1 MIRTEHGFFT
11 GRMNQRGGYSLLEV
25 ILATAILAG
34 SSLMLATLISN
45 GANLG
50 NRAQERAEALLIAQT
65 LIDETLATRHGES
78 FEEEEPFSESSLWSY
93 RLRAETQEDLG
104 VIVVTAE
111 VFPLDDEGG
120 VSSVSETPV
129 VRLVRW
135 YLPRHGVDMY
145 SGEMQTK
152 GEEE

>member
-1 MIRTEHGFFT
+1 
-11 GRMNQRGGYSLLEV
+11 MNQRGGYSLLEV

-78 FEEEEPFSESSLWSY
+78 FEEEEPFS
-93 RLRAETQEDLG
+93 G
-104 VIVVTAE
+104 
-111 VFPLDDEGG
+111 
-120 VSSVSETPV
+120 
-129 VRLVRW
+129 
-135 YLPRHGVDMY
+135 
-145 SGEMQTK
+145 
-152 GEEE
+152 

>member
-120 VSSVSETPV
+120 VSSAVSYKHLLAHETNV
-129 VRLVRW
+129 DRGCRLLR
-135 YLPRHGVDMY
+135 D
-145 SGEMQTK
+145 
-152 GEEE
+152 

>member
-1 MIRTEHGFFT
+1 MIRTEHDSLA
-11 GRMNQRGGYSLLEV
+11 GRMNQRRGYSLLEV

-65 LIDETLATRHGES
+65 LIDETLATRHGEI
-78 FEEEEPFSESSLWSY
+78 FEWEEPFSESSLWSY
-93 RLRAETQEDLG
+93 RLKAETQQELG

-111 VFPLDDEGG
+111 VFPLDEEGG

-135 YLPRHGVDMY
+135 YLPRHGVDMD
-145 SGEMQTK
+145 SEGMQTK
-152 GEEE
+152 GEGE

>member
-1 MIRTEHGFFT
+1 
-11 GRMNQRGGYSLLEV
+11 
-25 ILATAILAG
+25 
-34 SSLMLATLISN
+34 MLATLISN

-78 FEEEEPFSESSLWSY
+78 FEEEEPFSDSSLWSY
-93 RLRAETQEDLG
+93 RLKAETQEELG

-120 VSSVSETPV
+120 VSSVSEAPV

-145 SGEMQTK
+145 SGEMQTI
-152 GEEE
+152 GEEK